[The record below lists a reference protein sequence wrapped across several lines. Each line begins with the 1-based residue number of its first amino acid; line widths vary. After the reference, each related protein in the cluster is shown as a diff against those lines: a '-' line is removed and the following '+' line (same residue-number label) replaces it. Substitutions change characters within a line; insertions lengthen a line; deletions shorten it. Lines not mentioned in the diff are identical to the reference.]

1 MVFIVLMA
9 ANYGKE
15 LVSLN
20 NFGSIKLIVRLPES
34 IDKISEISWHTVK
47 KLHDKKIIASDDR
60 NRH

>member
-1 MVFIVLMA
+1 MVVIVLMA

-47 KLHDKKIIASDDR
+47 KLHDKKK
-60 NRH
+60 